1 MKCATFFNTSSST
14 CLKLRKNCWISSAT
28 DDNFSRHKSLIISF
42 SWNKH
47 NDKSFAGVFMIV
59 LIICCTHSGLFGR
72 KWGHARRETR
82 CSCCFYALYAVHYVT
97 HSSVLLRSYLIINEM
112 MFLIRSYHR
121 SQLFFFNAT
130 NDLMWK
136 EKQNSIHFSRDF
148 DLKWGNVPQTFL
160 SQFCQ
165 SEDWL
170 YLHNLQ

>member
-121 SQLFFFNAT
+121 SQLFFFQCDKRFDVKGKAKFNPFLPGFWFEMGKCSPNVFIT
-130 NDLMWK
+130 IL
-136 EKQNSIHFSRDF
+136 SIRR
-148 DLKWGNVPQTFL
+148 LAVL
-160 SQFCQ
+160 A
-165 SEDWL
+165 
-170 YLHNLQ
+170 